1 MHVVDILIIVF
12 IIIFAV
18 KGFINGAIHEL
29 VSFVGGFLVIVI
41 AFILKNPLSVFL
53 YQKLPFF
60 KFGGIFSGLSVFNI
74 IIYELISFLIV
85 ASILL
90 LVYRIIVKI
99 SNIFETILKITI
111 ILEIPSKIIGLF
123 IGAVEGL
130 VFVFIAL
137 FIAMQFKVARDFMSD
152 GKYIDLVLTKTPVLS
167 NATKSLNTSVDEIY
181 DVAEKYKDSKDRNQ
195 ANLEALQILL
205 KYKIISPD
213 NAENLVKSGKLNIKG
228 SDTLIEKYK
237 LKEVEKWLNT

>member
-1 MHVVDILIIVF
+1 M
-12 IIIFAV
+12 
-18 KGFINGAIHEL
+18 
-29 VSFVGGFLVIVI
+29 
-41 AFILKNPLSVFL
+41 
-53 YQKLPFF
+53 
-60 KFGGIFSGLSVFNI
+60 
-74 IIYELISFLIV
+74 
-85 ASILL
+85 
-90 LVYRIIVKI
+90 
-99 SNIFETILKITI
+99 
-111 ILEIPSKIIGLF
+111 EIPSKIIGLF

-137 FIAMQFKVARDFMSD
+137 SIAMQFKVARDFMSD

-167 NATKSLNTSVDEIY
+167 NATKSLNTSVNEIY

-237 LKEVEKWLNT
+237 LKEVEK